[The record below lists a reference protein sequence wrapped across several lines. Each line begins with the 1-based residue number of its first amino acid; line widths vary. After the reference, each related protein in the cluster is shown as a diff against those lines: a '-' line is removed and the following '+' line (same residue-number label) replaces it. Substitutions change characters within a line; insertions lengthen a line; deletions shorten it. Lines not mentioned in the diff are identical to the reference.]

1 MLCAKFGWN
10 WPSGSGKDH
19 FLKTFHHFVIIS
31 PWKRT
36 GPFIWTDLVLNMH
49 VCFVRNFVEIGPVV
63 LEKKINVFSLFCNYL
78 PLEKGRA
85 LHLSS
90 SPKNALCQVW
100 LKLAKWFWRRRFFKA
115 VNLFLLFPN
124 YLPFGKGVALHLNN
138 LESPSP
144 RDTLCQVWLKLGQW
158 FWRRGRKC
166 EKFYRQTDRWMEGQ
180 TDDGWQVI
188 RKAHLSFQLRWA
200 KNANTMGLKMSTTPS
215 ITMQTPWG

>member
-1 MLCAKFGWN
+1 MWPIIWTTWNPLYPRMLCAKFGWN

-36 GPFIWTDLVLNMH
+36 GPFIWTDLVLNMQ

-85 LHLSS
+85 LHLCS

-100 LKLAKWFWRRRFFKA
+100 LKL
-115 VNLFLLFPN
+115 V
-124 YLPFGKGVALHLNN
+124 
-138 LESPSP
+138 
-144 RDTLCQVWLKLGQW
+144 QW
-158 FWRRGRKC
+158 FWRRWKC
-166 EKFYRQTDRWMEGQ
+166 EKFMPTTTDRQQ
-180 TDDGWQVI
+180 TNFVQKSSLESFALVSL
-188 RKAHLSFQLRWA
+188 KA
-200 KNANTMGLKMSTTPS
+200 
-215 ITMQTPWG
+215 I